1 MPAAKLTDRLLKN
14 LKTDKSVQ
22 EFWDRSFP
30 GSFGVRVRKSG
41 RKTFMFLYR
50 TGGRRRRMKL
60 GIYPALSLADA
71 RSQAFNLL
79 GAVQRG
85 EDPAEQRRQERRAG
99 TFEELGE
106 LYLER
111 HARPYKKP
119 ASIKEDT
126 RMLKTY
132 LLPVWRRRQ
141 FRSITRSDVILLLD
155 DIQFKRQAPVMANRV
170 KALISTMF
178 NFALRKALVPETFA
192 NPCTHVQLPVRE
204 RSRDRVLSDDEIRAL
219 WKDLENHVEPTASIY
234 RLVLLIGQR
243 PGETKA
249 MRWGDIDGERI
260 WTIPGTETKNK
271 REHKIPLSSQALAII
286 EGLRPLTGDS
296 EFVFASSRGGHIR
309 WLQKMSQRIQ
319 KNTGFHF
326 RPHDLRRTCATNLS
340 KLGTDDVTIAKILNH
355 SWPFRH
361 MTAVYN
367 RWDKLPEMGQAL
379 QKWGERLERMV
390 TG

>member
-1 MPAAKLTDRLLKN
+1 MPTAKLTDRLLKN
-14 LKTDKSVQ
+14 LKTEQTVQ
-22 EFWDRSFP
+22 EFWDHSFP

-71 RSQAFNLL
+71 RAQAFKLL

-85 EDPAEQRRQERRAG
+85 EDPAEERRQERRAG
-99 TFEELGE
+99 TFEELAE

-111 HARPYKKP
+111 HARPNKKP

-126 RMLKTY
+126 RILNTY
-132 LLPVWRRRQ
+132 LLPAWSRRK
-141 FRSITRSDVILLLD
+141 FRSITRSDVICLLD
-155 DIQFKRQAPVMANRV
+155 NIQFKRQAPVMANRV
-170 KALISTMF
+170 KALTSTIF

-192 NPCTHVQLPVRE
+192 NPCTHVELPARE

-219 WKDLENHVEPTASIY
+219 WKDLENRVEPTASIY
-234 RLVLLIGQR
+234 RLILLMGQR

-249 MRWGDIDGERI
+249 MRWRDLDAEDI
-260 WTIPGTETKNK
+260 WSIPATETKNK
-271 REHKIPLSSQALAII
+271 REHKVPLSCQVVDII

-296 EFVFASSRGGHIR
+296 EFVFASPRGGHIR

-319 KNTGFHF
+319 KSTGFHF

-340 KLGTDDVTIAKILNH
+340 KLGTDDVTIARILNH

-367 RWDKLPEMGQAL
+367 RWEKLPEMGRAL
-379 QKWGERLERMV
+379 QRWGERLEQMV

>member
-1 MPAAKLTDRLLKN
+1 MPTAKLTDRLLKN
-14 LKTDKSVQ
+14 LKTEGTVQ
-22 EFWDRSFP
+22 EFWDQSFP
-30 GSFGVRVRKSG
+30 GSFGVRIMKSG

-50 TGGRRRRMKL
+50 TDGRRRRMKL
-60 GIYPALSLADA
+60 GVYPALSLAQA
-71 RSQAFNLL
+71 RSHAFKLL

-85 EDPAEQRRQERRAG
+85 EDPAEERRQERQAG
-99 TFEELGE
+99 TFEELAE

-111 HARPYKKP
+111 HAKPNKKP

-126 RMLKTY
+126 RILNTY
-132 LLPVWRRRQ
+132 LLPVWGRRK
-141 FRSITRSDVILLLD
+141 FRTITRSDVIRLLD

-170 KALISTMF
+170 KALTSTVF

-192 NPCTHVQLPVRE
+192 NPCTHVALPARE
-204 RSRDRVLSDDEIRAL
+204 TSRDRVLSDHEIRAL
-219 WKDLENHVEPTASIY
+219 WKELENRMEPTASIY
-234 RLVLLIGQR
+234 RLILLMGQR

-249 MRWGDIDGERI
+249 MRWRDLDDENI
-260 WTIPGTETKNK
+260 WTIPATETKNK
-271 REHKIPLSSQALAII
+271 REHKVPLSSQALAII
-286 EGLRPLTGDS
+286 EGLHPLTGDS
-296 EFVFASSRGGHIR
+296 EFVFASPRGGHIR

-319 KNTGFHF
+319 KKTGFHF

-340 KLGTDDVTIAKILNH
+340 KLGTDDVTIARILNH

-367 RWDKLPEMGQAL
+367 RWEKLPEMGRAL
-379 QKWGERLERMV
+379 QRWGERLEDLI

>member
-1 MPAAKLTDRLLKN
+1 MPTVKLTDRLLKN

-30 GSFGVRVRKSG
+30 GSLGVRVRNSG

-50 TGGRRRRMKL
+50 AGGRRRRMKL

-99 TFEELGE
+99 TFEELAE

-170 KALISTMF
+170 KALVSTMF

-192 NPCTHVQLPVRE
+192 NPCTHVQLPFRE

-249 MRWGDIDGERI
+249 MRWHDIDGERI

-340 KLGTDDVTIAKILNH
+340 KLGTDDVTIARILNH

-367 RWDKLPEMGQAL
+367 RWDKLPEMGRAL

-390 TG
+390 VG